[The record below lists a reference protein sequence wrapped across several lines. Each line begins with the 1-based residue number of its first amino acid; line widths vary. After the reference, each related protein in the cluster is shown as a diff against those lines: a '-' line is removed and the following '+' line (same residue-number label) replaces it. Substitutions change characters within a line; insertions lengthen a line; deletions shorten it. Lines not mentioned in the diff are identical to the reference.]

1 MFSFLVGRAY
11 AQFELGLPFGGKNC
25 PNGDCPTFNAY
36 FTDLINFAVV
46 IAVLVSVLVIV
57 YAGIMYAQSQ
67 GEASKVAHAKELIA
81 GALTGLILL
90 FLIRLIVPTLN
101 IGGQSFLEVGAVL
114 AQTPIN
120 QVDLKDTVLPNM
132 SLEDFFK
139 KVIGWLEVIVA
150 VAAFAG
156 IVYSGFM
163 ITTAGGDMAKAAK
176 GRSNL
181 LWSVLGLIVALL
193 AYTITS
199 FAFRLG
205 ESLR

>member
-1 MFSFLVGRAY
+1 MWSFITETAH
-11 AQFELGLPFGGKNC
+11 AQFKLGLPF
-25 PNGDCPTFNAY
+25 NGTVEYGSFNEY

-46 IAVLVSVLVIV
+46 IAVLVSVLVVV

-90 FLIRLIVPTLN
+90 FLVRLIVPTLN
-101 IGGQSFLEVGAVL
+101 IGGQSFFGIDSAF
-114 AQTPIN
+114 AQVTN
-120 QVDLKDTVLPNM
+120 QLDLGKTKLPG
-132 SLEDFFK
+132 LTLDDFFG
-139 KVIGWLEVIVA
+139 KVINLLEGIVA
-150 VAAFAG
+150 FAAFSG
-156 IVYSGFM
+156 IVYSGYM
-163 ITTAGGDMAKAAK
+163 IITAGGDTGKAAK

-205 ESLR
+205 EAIR

>member
-1 MFSFLVGRAY
+1 MWSYLIGTAY
-11 AQFELGLPFGGKNC
+11 AQFELGLPFGDKVKY
-25 PNGDCPTFNAY
+25 TSFNEY
-36 FTDLINFAVV
+36 FVDLINFAVV

-90 FLIRLIVPTLN
+90 FLVRLIVPTLN
-101 IGGQSFLEVGAVL
+101 IGGQSLLPISPALAQAPTNQLDLGKTDLPGLSLDELFTKVIDYVGA
-114 AQTPIN
+114 A
-120 QVDLKDTVLPNM
+120 
-132 SLEDFFK
+132 
-139 KVIGWLEVIVA
+139 VA

-163 ITTAGGDMAKAAK
+163 IITAGGDTSKAAK
-176 GRSNL
+176 GRANL
-181 LWSVLGLIVALL
+181 LWSILGLMVALL

-199 FAFRLG
+199 FAFKLG
-205 ESLR
+205 GSI